1 MSWKK
6 TGGINHSSNFNV
18 MRVQNSITN
27 SSSFISELGET
38 NTTTTVK
45 SNLNFDNQASIQC
58 TNNSLDDRGLV
69 AFYTFTDISNNNNN
83 KLIINSASYDYGN
96 SNSIFD
102 HSILNLEI
110 IESKNT
116 NDTPNNIYDNTKQP
130 LIINPNIN
138 GQTVNDISVPDAI
151 LTEKQ
156 QFDHFNQFFRFDGSQ
171 NDKQCVS
178 LQSKNTINFN
188 NYLIQN
194 KVVNDQDNEEIDM
207 HIHTNNNNDWY
218 SLTVSTWIRI
228 NKFDAGNDNETL
240 PTGFL
245 LFSIDDN
252 YDGQDSNSNEPSI
265 YFYAPG
271 YQTSG
276 APQLYITKH
285 PKNNNGTTNNAT
297 LESPDINIISETQIA
312 YNIWNHIAL
321 VISGNTA
328 YIYQNGILTTE
339 HPIGNIHIPE
349 KKIIINGTKFY
360 NSNNNSFLNQNKT
373 SQMNIDIVDYKIYNY
388 GIDSNQI
395 KKIYEHDNPFFNET
409 TLFNIDKNT
418 ATFGNNTIVKNNLQV
433 NNDALFYNN
442 TKHFG
447 MNETYNNAF
456 ITGTLGI
463 GIQKPE
469 FKLDVIGDI
478 RTTGNIYIADSESN
492 TNGIYFQN
500 TNNNL
505 NDTSQIYNATRF
517 EERLL
522 SNNTNELLIS
532 KKANDI
538 NDSIRIKTP
547 NLFINTFNNFDASN
561 NDPQHD
567 SSNFVFTKQGF
578 LGINNNDPKSTL
590 HINGPIYI
598 QNSNNI
604 YNDTNQNINNDIIL
618 SSFENNTENAT
629 NNIAIGTNIFNYFD
643 NDPSGSSPF
652 IENNKQGT
660 DIENNKQGTDIKNNI
675 ALGTNSLRKIK
686 NGSDNISIGVN
697 ALSNSTNGDFNIS
710 IGNNSLNS
718 SFGENNIALGMSSG
732 TNSVLGDNNIF
743 IGKDTG
749 TGTSNN
755 ISGSY
760 AFGHGTTI
768 EKNNAMNISN
778 SSKNLKVGINNSE
791 PNYEFDVSGSL
802 NVSKHLRIN
811 GSILQTTT
819 VTDNTGNETQ
829 TIALENISNTGQSLL
844 GDITYIGDLSTDTL
858 SENLNSKD
866 FDYII
871 NSRNIKISNLPP
883 DAARTEKMVS
893 NHLKG
898 NPNHSFVSIPDKPI
912 TFDGNIVFKDTFHI
926 DRSITNKGFNV
937 EENMIATFKD
947 NVNVH
952 KIFTVDNPSVIV
964 KIDGVDTIKDTD
976 PSGTFICDPS
986 NNTSTFNGITIFN
999 RNVEFTNECQ
1009 NVTIQNLLTVNDDA
1023 SFNSSFDVQGTLH
1036 CDPNAFDEDPNE
1048 SQVPLPKTIIT
1059 GASQLNG
1066 RVGINKYPLS
1076 NYQLDVSGD
1085 THISGNIIVDGSF
1098 NFNNIIQHN
1107 IVEQDHKIIRN
1118 SERVVIHNSD
1128 TSDNLIIDAPALHVT
1143 QEGTSHNIAE
1153 FYDGDLSNNDIYNN
1167 NGLVLRIG
1175 NNRTSDIYG
1184 NFGIN
1189 CVPSTNFD
1197 ISGTSRFFVN
1207 DISGGAILITDNS
1220 NNINP
1225 RCSIDINTND
1235 SIRIPVGDTSKRNNT
1250 PIHGMLRYNNEIDY
1264 LEYYG
1269 ISNNMDFD
1277 ICNNHIDDDQWA
1289 RIAAGG
1295 RMSHN
1300 KNIYFDIN
1308 EEEKLSIDTSGNI
1321 RIGNGRQKCNAKLQ
1335 IDLENNESD
1344 ILNIRH
1350 NNNDKFKTL
1359 FNSTISGNGNNSG
1372 DGQSFHIKT
1381 YESSGSNDTSF
1392 NTYDAISII
1401 PNGNVGIGITS
1412 PSQKLELYDTSNC
1425 NLNIISGNNYNSS
1438 INLYND
1444 TSGSHIEY
1452 NGSQNQTTI
1461 YHTGNTEQQKIRIDS
1476 YGNIGI
1482 GTEIN
1487 TSNDTSNDK
1496 FKTEIQLYKKL
1507 SNTTNTQNNIL
1518 RLSSQVSSSNY
1529 DQNSYLDFITKR
1541 DSLGGND
1548 WTSASNRIQHSIYNI
1563 SNNETHYSGFIDFN
1577 PQSSTEGNKGIA
1589 LGTNNHK
1596 ALLITDI
1603 SDTNGNNQYCNL
1615 FINTNISGNN
1625 GALYINTPNDN
1636 AHTGITVFDNI
1647 KPCLFSS
1654 SDIVIGNGKNG
1665 YTNRGI
1671 VFKSTSNNI
1680 NRIHTNG
1687 QNIDF
1692 TFVTTNP
1699 SPSNT
1704 ITGLS
1709 VGKDQ
1714 HIIKHT
1720 DNSYL
1725 TTITREDSTTITN
1738 KNNNDNNLI
1747 IQNNGETGNL
1757 SLKSGNTKLFSSQ
1770 LHCGP
1775 NIYFYSANDLNTRTH
1790 DLTTTATSFKIT
1802 RKDKTYD
1809 VIDYDSDEDIILR
1822 GRKIILRNKDNVT
1835 NQAYLN
1841 ANGKFICDNGL
1852 TVNGGGT
1859 INSVDL
1865 SGCNM
1870 TKNSSIDIS
1879 GSITTS
1885 DDISCNKINCSTID
1899 CDQLN
1904 ATNVAI
1910 SIGIGQ
1916 INTATS
1922 LATHDDPI
1930 LFGKSG
1936 KYNVNA
1942 YIHVNGGSN
1951 GDKSIYAGGD
1961 ITTAQNFIAASDRSI
1976 KENIITI
1983 DNALEK
1989 TNSLRGV
1996 YYNKINSNK
2005 KEIGVIA
2012 QEVEEVLPEVVSDI
2026 EGLKGVSYGNITAL
2040 LIESIKELT
2049 NMNKQQQ
2056 KEIDELK
2063 NTIQSIKN
2071 N

>member
-1 MSWKK
+1 MY
-6 TGGINHSSNFNV
+6 V
-18 MRVQNSITN
+18 RM
-27 SSSFISELGET
+27 
-38 NTTTTVK
+38 
-45 SNLNFDNQASIQC
+45 
-58 TNNSLDDRGLV
+58 
-69 AFYTFTDISNNNNN
+69 
-83 KLIINSASYDYGN
+83 
-96 SNSIFD
+96 
-102 HSILNLEI
+102 
-110 IESKNT
+110 
-116 NDTPNNIYDNTKQP
+116 
-130 LIINPNIN
+130 
-138 GQTVNDISVPDAI
+138 
-151 LTEKQ
+151 
-156 QFDHFNQFFRFDGSQ
+156 
-171 NDKQCVS
+171 
-178 LQSKNTINFN
+178 
-188 NYLIQN
+188 
-194 KVVNDQDNEEIDM
+194 
-207 HIHTNNNNDWY
+207 
-218 SLTVSTWIRI
+218 
-228 NKFDAGNDNETL
+228 
-240 PTGFL
+240 
-245 LFSIDDN
+245 
-252 YDGQDSNSNEPSI
+252 
-265 YFYAPG
+265 
-271 YQTSG
+271 
-276 APQLYITKH
+276 
-285 PKNNNGTTNNAT
+285 
-297 LESPDINIISETQIA
+297 
-312 YNIWNHIAL
+312 
-321 VISGNTA
+321 
-328 YIYQNGILTTE
+328 
-339 HPIGNIHIPE
+339 
-349 KKIIINGTKFY
+349 
-360 NSNNNSFLNQNKT
+360 
-373 SQMNIDIVDYKIYNY
+373 
-388 GIDSNQI
+388 
-395 KKIYEHDNPFFNET
+395 
-409 TLFNIDKNT
+409 
-418 ATFGNNTIVKNNLQV
+418 
-433 NNDALFYNN
+433 
-442 TKHFG
+442 
-447 MNETYNNAF
+447 
-456 ITGTLGI
+456 
-463 GIQKPE
+463 
-469 FKLDVIGDI
+469 
-478 RTTGNIYIADSESN
+478 
-492 TNGIYFQN
+492 
-500 TNNNL
+500 
-505 NDTSQIYNATRF
+505 
-517 EERLL
+517 
-522 SNNTNELLIS
+522 
-532 KKANDI
+532 
-538 NDSIRIKTP
+538 
-547 NLFINTFNNFDASN
+547 
-561 NDPQHD
+561 
-567 SSNFVFTKQGF
+567 
-578 LGINNNDPKSTL
+578 
-590 HINGPIYI
+590 
-598 QNSNNI
+598 
-604 YNDTNQNINNDIIL
+604 
-618 SSFENNTENAT
+618 
-629 NNIAIGTNIFNYFD
+629 NIAIGANIFNYFD
-643 NDPSGSSPF
+643 NDTNGSSPF
-652 IENNKQGT
+652 IENN
-660 DIENNKQGTDIKNNI
+660 NHGTDIKNNI
-675 ALGTNSLRKIK
+675 ALGTNSLQKIK
-686 NGSDNISIGVN
+686 SGSDNISIGVN

-718 SFGENNIALGMSSG
+718 SIGENNIALGMSSG
-732 TNSVLGDNNIF
+732 TNSVSGDNNIF
-743 IGKDTG
+743 IGKN
-749 TGTSNN
+749 TSTLNN

-768 EKNNAMNISN
+768 EKDNAMNISN
-778 SSKNLKVGINNSE
+778 SSKNLKVGINNSNPE
-791 PNYEFDVSGSL
+791 YEFDVSGSL
-802 NVSKHLRIN
+802 NVLGQLRIN
-811 GSILQTTT
+811 GSILSTNT
-819 VTDNTGNETQ
+819 VNNDDGTQSQ
-829 TIALENISNTGQSLL
+829 TIALENISNTGQTFL
-844 GDITYIGDLSTDTL
+844 GDVTYVGDLSTDTI
-858 SENLNSKD
+858 SSNLNPRD

-883 DAARTEKMVS
+883 TATTRTEQMVS
-893 NHLKG
+893 DHLKNNDSG
-898 NPNHSFVSIPDKPI
+898 NTFVNIPDKPI
-912 TFDGNIVFKDTFHI
+912 TFDGNIVFKDTFNI
-926 DRSITNKGFNV
+926 YRQDINKGFNV

-964 KIDGVDTIKDTD
+964 KIDGIDTIQDTD

-1295 RMSHN
+1295 RMSHT

-1541 DSLGGND
+1541 DSLGND

-1577 PQSSTEGNKGIA
+1577 PQPNTGTFGFQSSTEGNKGIA

-1596 ALLITDI
+1596 ALLITDNN
-1603 SDTNGNNQYCNL
+1603 TNDNNQYCNL
-1615 FINTNISGNN
+1615 FINTDYISGNN

-1692 TFVTTNP
+1692 TFVTKN
-1699 SPSNT
+1699 PSNT

-1709 VGKDQ
+1709 VGKEQ

-1725 TTITREDSTTITN
+1725 TTITRESSTTITN

-1747 IQNNGETGNL
+1747 IQNNGETGN
-1757 SLKSGNTKLFSSQ
+1757 
-1770 LHCGP
+1770 
-1775 NIYFYSANDLNTRTH
+1775 
-1790 DLTTTATSFKIT
+1790 
-1802 RKDKTYD
+1802 
-1809 VIDYDSDEDIILR
+1809 
-1822 GRKIILRNKDNVT
+1822 
-1835 NQAYLN
+1835 
-1841 ANGKFICDNGL
+1841 
-1852 TVNGGGT
+1852 
-1859 INSVDL
+1859 
-1865 SGCNM
+1865 
-1870 TKNSSIDIS
+1870 
-1879 GSITTS
+1879 
-1885 DDISCNKINCSTID
+1885 
-1899 CDQLN
+1899 
-1904 ATNVAI
+1904 
-1910 SIGIGQ
+1910 
-1916 INTATS
+1916 
-1922 LATHDDPI
+1922 
-1930 LFGKSG
+1930 
-1936 KYNVNA
+1936 
-1942 YIHVNGGSN
+1942 
-1951 GDKSIYAGGD
+1951 
-1961 ITTAQNFIAASDRSI
+1961 
-1976 KENIITI
+1976 
-1983 DNALEK
+1983 
-1989 TNSLRGV
+1989 
-1996 YYNKINSNK
+1996 
-2005 KEIGVIA
+2005 
-2012 QEVEEVLPEVVSDI
+2012 
-2026 EGLKGVSYGNITAL
+2026 
-2040 LIESIKELT
+2040 
-2049 NMNKQQQ
+2049 
-2056 KEIDELK
+2056 
-2063 NTIQSIKN
+2063 
-2071 N
+2071 